1 MSDSKEGANQRSV
14 GVPAAIVIAG
24 GLIALAVY
32 VGGRQAPAQVA
43 DVQPEGTPQVA
54 AGQAEGPT
62 VGDIRPVGED
72 DHVRGA
78 VNAKVTI
85 IEYSDTECPFCKRF
99 HETMKQVVAEYPND
113 VRWVYR
119 HFPLDQL
126 HSQARKEA
134 VAVECAGEQGKAWEM
149 LDKIYEVTPSN
160 DGLDLAKLP
169 QYARESGVSNISAFE
184 SCLESGKY
192 DERVAADLADAQKAG
207 GRGTPYSV
215 IIDAEGNKTPLS
227 GAQPLE
233 AIKAAIEEAL

>member
-1 MSDSKEGANQRSV
+1 M

-24 GLIALAVY
+24 GLIALAIY
-32 VGGRQAPAQVA
+32 MGGSSGSPAEVA
-43 DVQPEGTPQVA
+43 EVQPEGSPQVA
-54 AGQAEGPT
+54 AEKVDGPS
-62 VGDIRPVGED
+62 VGDIRPVGEGD
-72 DHVRGA
+72 LIRGA
-78 VNAKVTI
+78 ANAKVTL

-99 HETMKQVVAEYPND
+99 HETMKQVAKEYQND

-126 HSQARKEA
+126 HAQARDEA
-134 VAVECAGEQGKAWEM
+134 IAVECAKEQGKGWEL

-169 QYARESGVSNISAFE
+169 QYAKEAGVANTASFE
-184 SCLESGKY
+184 ACLESGKY
-192 DERVAADLADAQKAG
+192 DEKVASDLADAQAAG

-233 AIKAAIEEAL
+233 AVKAAIEEAI